1 MEETLNKFATA
12 YRPWLGILLLAMSG
26 SAGAADTARG
36 FKGPFECS
44 MVAGLLITQEW
55 YKAGFET
62 DGVDDTKW
70 QGMFMHYGYVD
81 VWAQDPPA
89 GYTWTAPIHSPCAKN
104 STMPDRVI
112 FTAWSW
118 ELANVEDKFVTT
130 TAEAVRKFKKNFPS
144 MKRLELVTLARCPKD
159 PANPAFDVSG
169 KHCNPNAA
177 IPPQPG
183 VTNKNAGQ
191 QDCYVNPE
199 VDSALEKVA
208 AMPEFAGLVYVGP
221 KFYSRACR
229 EPVDGGHLGSN
240 NDQVAKDIA
249 TYYMARP

>member
-1 MEETLNKFATA
+1 MNKFATA
-12 YRPWLGILLLAMSG
+12 YRPWLGILVLATSGIGG
-26 SAGAADTARG
+26 SARAAGD
-36 FKGPFECS
+36 FNGPFVCS

-55 YKAGFET
+55 YTAGFET
-62 DGVDDTKW
+62 GGVDDTKW

-81 VWAQDPPA
+81 IWAQDPPA
-89 GYTWTAPIHSPCAKN
+89 GYTWSAPIHSACTKN

-118 ELANVEDKFVTT
+118 ELAYSKNKFVTT
-130 TAEAVRKFKKNFPS
+130 TAEAVRKFKKTFPS

-177 IPPQPG
+177 VPPQPG

-191 QDCYVNPE
+191 QDCYVPPE

-221 KFYSRACR
+221 KFYSQACR

-240 NDQVAKDIA
+240 NNQVAKDVA